1 MIGRHA
7 MERHSAGTLFLAT
20 DFESVMSTN
29 FITLA
34 SHCNGY
40 APMRCIIAMQRAHTT
55 LFFVNYLQVLKVYT
69 LGANNLTLKRGSINV
84 VL

>member
-1 MIGRHA
+1 T
-7 MERHSAGTLFLAT
+7 GTLFLAT

-69 LGANNLTLKRGSINV
+69 LGAVTSHSNERPSMWSYE
-84 VL
+84 